1 MERSC
6 RTVELSECLFLVE
19 RDREP
24 KLTDVASDL
33 FFPVEQLV
41 SFLSQ
46 GTTLPAGTVIVT
58 GTPAGVGAGKKPPQ
72 YLKSGDEFSVV
83 ITPHIGT
90 LTTIYKNEE

>member
-1 MERSC
+1 M
-6 RTVELSECLFLVE
+6 FWNYI
-19 RDREP
+19 
-24 KLTDVASDL
+24 LTFRASDL
-33 FFPVEQLV
+33 FFPIEKLV

-83 ITPHIGT
+83 ISPHIGT
-90 LTTIYKNEE
+90 LTTIYQNEE